1 MQTLHIHQ
9 AQAHNRQLLITLP
22 DNFPESGLEVI
33 VRSADAVAPTAPA
46 LVGPQQSDLDALFSF
61 LASIPP
67 SGRSAAEIDQQI
79 QEERASWDR

>member
-1 MQTLHIHQ
+1 MQTLRIHH

-22 DNFPESGLEVI
+22 ENFPENGLEVI
-33 VRSADAVAPTAPA
+33 VMSEDAALTAPA
-46 LVGPQQSDLDALFSF
+46 FVAPQPSDLDALFSF
-61 LASIPP
+61 LAAVPP

>member
-1 MQTLHIHQ
+1 MQTLHILD

-22 DNFPESGLEVI
+22 ESFPESGLEVI
-33 VRSADAVAPTAPA
+33 VRGDDAVTATVQV
-46 LVGPQQSDLDALFSF
+46 LVGPQPSDLDALFSF

>member
-1 MQTLHIHQ
+1 MQTLRIHH

-22 DNFPESGLEVI
+22 ENFPENGLEVI
-33 VRSADAVAPTAPA
+33 VMGEDNALTASVPAAP
-46 LVGPQQSDLDALFSF
+46 QSSDLDALFSF
-61 LASIPP
+61 LATVPP